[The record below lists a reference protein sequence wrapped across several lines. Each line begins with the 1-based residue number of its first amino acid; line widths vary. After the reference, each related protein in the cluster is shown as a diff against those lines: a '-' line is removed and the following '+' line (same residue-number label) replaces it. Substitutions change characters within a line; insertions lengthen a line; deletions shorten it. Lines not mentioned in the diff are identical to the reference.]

1 MYILVYT
8 TEIQEKHKIK
18 IMIILLFTLSILI
31 NIVLGF
37 AVYNILK
44 KYELLE
50 DEIQTSENNI
60 EYLESLFTSA
70 YEKMKEIDERGAFAT
85 DDEVGGVFDDLK
97 SVIYQTQNILQNGKK
112 KEG

>member
-1 MYILVYT
+1 MT
-8 TEIQEKHKIK
+8 TT
-18 IMIILLFTLSILI
+18 LLTLSIII
-31 NIVLGF
+31 NIGLAYAIF
-37 AVYNILK
+37 NILK

-50 DEIQTSENNI
+50 DEIETSQDNI
-60 EYLESLFTSA
+60 EFLESLFTST

-97 SVIYQTQNILQNGKK
+97 SVIYQTQNILENGKK

>member
-1 MYILVYT
+1 MT
-8 TEIQEKHKIK
+8 T
-18 IMIILLFTLSILI
+18 LLLTLSIII
-31 NIVLGF
+31 NIGLGY

-50 DEIQTSENNI
+50 DEIDSNQANI
-60 EYLESLFTSA
+60 EFLENLFTSA
-70 YEKMKEIDERGAFAT
+70 YEKMKAIDERGAFAT

-97 SVIYQTQNILQNGKK
+97 DIIYQTQNILQNGKK